1 MARRSASRPA
11 SRPAF
16 PVDSVLNWTLLALN
30 IGAVLAVVWWRAR
43 RAGGIAVGHVEL
55 FSFGFLYYWMLPAAV
70 ALAPPLLGDDL
81 AVGSWYAL
89 AHAVPAGTMG
99 AFLAL
104 GLGFYAAFV
113 GGSAAAARVASPAAL
128 AERVLPFDA
137 RLLNAALVPCAAA
150 AVLSGYQLRGAFFST
165 YDAIFDQRAAA
176 RGPFL
181 ALSVFVLSLAV
192 LYTRAGAGAAHAAGS
207 LRNRW
212 VLFYLLVG
220 VAVIALGGRM
230 YFITGLLVLAVYRSV
245 FGRPFGVA
253 TAAALGAAGALF
265 AAFVGVARFGL
276 SGSAFG
282 VAAIVGNFA
291 LEPVFTSFSLF
302 DFLRAG
308 RLELVNVPYSL
319 ATGFLNF
326 VPTYLLPNKVD
337 YMVGP
342 EDLGYSVR
350 SPLGALNSFVSLMVN
365 FGALGSAVVLA
376 AFGAALE
383 RLRRRGTAFAVVAYS
398 LISGFCAFSL
408 FRDPF
413 YTSVVKSVV
422 QLSLVTPALVVAAL
436 HVLTV
441 VGTVP
446 RAAVP
451 APAAA
456 GNGT

>member
-1 MARRSASRPA
+1 M
-11 SRPAF
+11 
-16 PVDSVLNWTLLALN
+16 DSVLNWTLLALN
-30 IGAVLAVVWWRAR
+30 VGAVLAVVGWRAR

-70 ALAPPLLGDDL
+70 SLAPPLLGENV
-81 AVGSWYAL
+81 AVGAWYAL
-89 AHAVPAGTMG
+89 AHAVPAGTM
-99 AFLAL
+99 ATFLAL

-113 GGSAAAARVASPAAL
+113 GGTAAAARLAAPASRAG
-128 AERVLPFDA
+128 RTLPFDA
-137 RLLNAALVPCAAA
+137 RLLNLALVPCAAA
-150 AVLSGYQLRGAFFST
+150 VALSGYQLRGAFFST

-192 LYTRAGAGAAHAAGS
+192 LYTRAAGAAGAAGS

-212 VLFYLLVG
+212 VLFYLAVG
-220 VAVIALGGRM
+220 LAVIALGGRM

-245 FGRPFGVA
+245 FGRPFGVV
-253 TAAALGAAGALF
+253 TAAALGAAGGLF

-276 SGSAFG
+276 GGSAIG
-282 VAAIVGNFA
+282 VAAIAGNFA

-308 RLELVNVPYSL
+308 RLELVNAPYSL

-326 VPTYLLPNKVD
+326 VPTYVLPNKVD

-365 FGALGSAVVLA
+365 FGAVGSAAVLA
-376 AFGAALE
+376 AAGAALE